1 MNKGYKAFC
10 AAVIT
15 VGLIMGV
22 IGCGGGGGDDDM
34 VLAKVGGDKI
44 LARDLNEIFDYNNN
58 VFASFNEE
66 LESRKAILDSLIIQQ
81 LFIQEAYE
89 KHIDD
94 HEEVNRIV
102 LAGWDQF
109 LLDVL
114 YQREIND
121 KVDVTEDEIREFYD
135 NMAEKVCVSH
145 ILVPN
150 EDTARMILD
159 SLKNG
164 ANFEKLAVKYSID
177 PSAQKRQ
184 GSIGCFSWGGMDM
197 AFAENVFKLNPGE
210 ISEPFK
216 TKYGWHI
223 ARMDDRMPNDERQ
236 SYDRMHDD
244 IAKVV
249 MSFKRN
255 ELLENYSKSLRDKYP
270 IRIETDVCD
279 YLMHRRE
286 TMYPPQ
292 LLAQVPK
299 NDFDIAQLD
308 RDEKEMVIASWDG
321 GQMTLGEYLLDSKK
335 ININFRPNFDD
346 YDSIGAVVFSLKAP
360 DILSKEART
369 LGLEDDPLFKR
380 KIKKFR
386 ELAMADIMENDSL
399 PFPDPP
405 DEGEL
410 RQYYESHLNEFVKPP
425 SIHIFEIMMSD
436 LAAAKQARK
445 RVHSFESFKQ
455 VAMELTERPQRRSSG
470 GDLGYIEQRYYP
482 DLYRAADK
490 LAVGDIGG
498 PFPITGK
505 YSLIYVADKMAEE
518 VKDFLVVKEEI
529 RRNLEKERRQNAI
542 ADWIEQRKKEVDV
555 EIYQDNLRATIDRNK
570 YAPVDTA
577 SNG

>member
-1 MNKGYKAFC
+1 MNKGYKALF
-10 AAVIT
+10 AAVIS
-15 VGLIMGV
+15 VGLMMVG
-22 IGCGGGGGDDDM
+22 IGCGGGGDEM

-44 LARDLNEIFDYNNN
+44 LARDLNEIFNHNNN
-58 VFASFNEE
+58 VYMSFDEE
-66 LESRKAILDSLIIQQ
+66 LESRKTILDSLIIQQ
-81 LFIQEAYE
+81 LLIQEAYD
-89 KHIDD
+89 KNIDE

-114 YQREIND
+114 YQREISD
-121 KVDVTEDEIREFYD
+121 RVDVSESEIQEFYD
-135 NMAEKVCVSH
+135 KMENRVCVSH
-145 ILVPN
+145 ILVSH

-197 AFAENVFKLNPGE
+197 NFAEQVFKLNPGE
-210 ISEPFK
+210 TSEPFK

-223 ARMDDRMPNDERQ
+223 ARMDDRMPNDERL

-244 IAKVV
+244 IGEVV
-249 MSFKRN
+249 KSFKRT
-255 ELLENYSKSLRDKYP
+255 ELLENYSQSLREKYP
-270 IRIETDVCD
+270 IQVETDVCD
-279 YLMHRRE
+279 YLMHRRA
-286 TMYPPQ
+286 TLYPPQ
-292 LLAQVPK
+292 LLQQVPK
-299 NDFDIAQLD
+299 NDFDVAQLD
-308 RDEKEMVIASWDG
+308 RDEKEMIIASWDG
-321 GQMTLGEYLLDSKK
+321 GQMTLGQYLLESKK
-335 ININFRPNFDD
+335 INISIRPDFDD
-346 YDSIGAVVFSLKAP
+346 YDSVGAVIFNLKVEG
-360 DILSKEART
+360 ILSKEARK

-399 PFPDPP
+399 PFPETP

-425 SIHIFEIMMSD
+425 SIHVFEILLSD
-436 LAAAKQARK
+436 LAAAKRAKK
-445 RVHSFESFKQ
+445 RIHSFATFKQ
-455 VAMELTERPQRRSSG
+455 VASELTERPQRRDVG

-498 PFPITGK
+498 PHPISGK
-505 YSLIYVADKMAEE
+505 YVLIYVADKMAEE
-518 VKDFLVVKEEI
+518 VKDFLAVKEEI
-529 RRNLEKERRQNAI
+529 RRQLERERRQA
-542 ADWIEQRKKEVDV
+542 AVTDWINNRKQEVGV
-555 EIYQDNLRATIDRNK
+555 KIYEDNLQATIDRNK
-570 YAPVDTA
+570 YAPVDTTI
-577 SNG
+577 SG

>member
-1 MNKGYKAFC
+1 MNKGYKVFC
-10 AAVIT
+10 ATVIA
-15 VGLIMGV
+15 VGLIMGGL
-22 IGCGGGGGDDDM
+22 GCGGGGDEM

-44 LARDLNEIFDYNNN
+44 LARDLNEIFDHNNN
-58 VFASFNEE
+58 VFTNFDEE
-66 LESRKAILDSLIIQQ
+66 LESRKSILDSLIIQQ
-81 LFIQEAYE
+81 LFIQEAYD
-89 KHIDD
+89 KNIDD

-121 KVDVTEDEIREFYD
+121 KVDVTESEIREFYD
-135 NMAEKVCVSH
+135 NMADKVCVSH
-145 ILVPN
+145 ILVYS

-164 ANFEKLAVKYSID
+164 AGFEKLAVKYSVD

-197 AFAENVFKLNPGE
+197 TFAENVFKLNPGE

-216 TKYGWHI
+216 TRYGWHI

-244 IAKVV
+244 IAEVV
-249 MSFKRN
+249 KSFKRTD
-255 ELLENYSKSLRDKYP
+255 LLENYSKSLREKYP
-270 IRIETDVCD
+270 IKVETDVCD
-279 YLMHRRE
+279 YLMHRRS

-292 LLAQVPK
+292 LLDQVPD

-321 GQMTLGEYLLDSKK
+321 GQMTLGQYLLESKK
-335 ININFRPNFDD
+335 ININIRPSFND
-346 YDSIGAVVFSLKAP
+346 YDSVGAVIFNLKVQG
-360 DILSKEART
+360 ILSKEARN

-399 PFPDPP
+399 PFPDSP
-405 DEGEL
+405 DEGEI

-425 SIHIFEIMMSD
+425 SIHVFEILLSD
-436 LAAAKQARK
+436 LAAAKRAKK
-445 RVHSFESFKQ
+445 RVHSFETFKQ
-455 VAMELTERPQRRSSG
+455 VATELTERPQRRTSG

-490 LAVGDIGG
+490 MAVGDIGG
-498 PFPITGK
+498 PHPLSGK
-505 YSLIYVADKMAEE
+505 YALIYVADKMAEE
-518 VKDFLVVKEEI
+518 VKDFIAVKEEI
-529 RRNLEKERRQNAI
+529 RVKLEKERRQNAV
-542 ADWIEQRKKEVDV
+542 ADWIIQRKKDIDV
-555 EIYQDNLRATIDRNK
+555 EIFEDNLRATIDRNK
-570 YAPVDTA
+570 YAPVDTT